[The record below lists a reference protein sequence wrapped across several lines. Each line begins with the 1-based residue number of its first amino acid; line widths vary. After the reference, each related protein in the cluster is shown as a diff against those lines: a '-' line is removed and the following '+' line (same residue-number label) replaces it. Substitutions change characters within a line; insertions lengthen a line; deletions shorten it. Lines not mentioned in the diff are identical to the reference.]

1 MAQTPVKLEVDGFKE
16 REVQM
21 VTYSFEQATDDEG
34 QMAGI
39 PRGGRII
46 IKVKAMNDGT
56 PDLLQWMLERN
67 LPKNGKISF
76 NETKTGKVMKTI
88 EFTNGYCVDYT
99 EDWADKQFH
108 YEQIQI
114 TCQNIKF
121 GSVEFENKWA

>member
-1 MAQTPVKLEVDGFKE
+1 
-16 REVQM
+16 M